1 MVEVPQR
8 FRRRPMGSGFRWLAR
23 MVLGLRVTDFTCGFK
38 AFTSEAALRLFS
50 AQRETRR
57 SVRCR
62 LRGSLWPRCSGFAV
76 TTEEG
81 SMISREALKREAP
94 PLALLAVLSVV
105 VLWPQ
110 CLGGRVLLPADL
122 LLVMEPWRHHSRQF
136 PEFTRVG
143 NPMLDAIQQTFP
155 WRAFEG
161 ESLRDGVIPLWNPHA
176 LSGNPFVANN
186 QSAVFYPEAWLL
198 GIMSTQRALGWGA
211 ALCFFTAGSL
221 MYWFLRVLRLGRGA
235 ALVGGIAFMFNGF
248 IVGWICLPGFRCSAA
263 WLPGILAA
271 FELYARRRGA
281 HWSALC
287 ALMVGMQLLAGN
299 LQVTLI
305 VLCVFACYVLVR
317 LVALWLA
324 GERRGMLT
332 VAGGAVASVV
342 GGFLVGSIQLLPS
355 VELGLMSARIG
366 GTPYAEHLK
375 HAIPGPYL
383 LASLMPDLFGSPVDN
398 NHWGAELGKAY
409 RAYTE
414 TTWYVG
420 VAPVLLLPAAL
431 FLGRSRQRWFWLA
444 VLVGGMA
451 LAFGTPLYWLAYHG
465 LPGMSAFTGIGRWIM
480 PAGMALAVLG
490 AMGVQSLLQA
500 RDVEASRP
508 GVKLTAIA
516 TGALLLA
523 GLLGG
528 AWVWVNTGGLEEVL
542 PGIGGYTAMQ
552 VLRFGVLAVVVG
564 AACCGLRR
572 RPNAERPARLLLLR
586 DGSMVLASLMAGV
599 SLWSLTD
606 GSLTTTT
613 GVFYVG
619 ATLNLAIL
627 AAVAGG
633 AACGLR
639 ARPKVATVALLLV
652 LALDLGIHVRKFAPA
667 TDPRYLS
674 VRTQTI
680 DIIRGD
686 SEHPRMLSLGENGI
700 QRMAPNTPMAYGLED
715 IQCSDSL
722 EVGAGRRLLRAIES
736 DRLGFPQPDP
746 GHPVVDMLGVKYIHS
761 SVPLEGIP
769 GLRPVLSSEGWLYR
783 NTEALPRAYTVA
795 AVRSVPDDAAAL
807 AAVSSR
813 DFDPRETVV
822 LVGAA
827 REPGPELA
835 REVRLTRH
843 DTNVVTVQSDFEPP
857 QTVVLADTYFP
868 GWRAYINGS
877 EVPVRRANYAVRAV
891 ELTQPAGRIDFVYEP
906 ASFRVG
912 AFVTLCAVAALAG
925 VAAVRLTRRRE
936 HDHV

>member
-1 MVEVPQR
+1 
-8 FRRRPMGSGFRWLAR
+8 
-23 MVLGLRVTDFTCGFK
+23 
-38 AFTSEAALRLFS
+38 
-50 AQRETRR
+50 
-57 SVRCR
+57 
-62 LRGSLWPRCSGFAV
+62 
-76 TTEEG
+76 
-81 SMISREALKREAP
+81 MISREALKREAP

-271 FELYARRRGA
+271 FELFARRRGA

-480 PAGMALAVLG
+480 PASMALAVLG

-542 PGIGGYTAMQ
+542 PGIGGYTAKQ
-552 VLRFGVLAVVVG
+552 VLRYGVLAVIV
-564 AACCGLRR
+564 C
-572 RPNAERPARLLLLR
+572 
-586 DGSMVLASLMAGV
+586 
-599 SLWSLTD
+599 
-606 GSLTTTT
+606 
-613 GVFYVG
+613 
-619 ATLNLAIL
+619 
-627 AAVAGG
+627 G

-639 ARPKVATVALLLV
+639 ARPKAAMVALLLV

-783 NTEALPRAYTVA
+783 NTEALPRAYTVP